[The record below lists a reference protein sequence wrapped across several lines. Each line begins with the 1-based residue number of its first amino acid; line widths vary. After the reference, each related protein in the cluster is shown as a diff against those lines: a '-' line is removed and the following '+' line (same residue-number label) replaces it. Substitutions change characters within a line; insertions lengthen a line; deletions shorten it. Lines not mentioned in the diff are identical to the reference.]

1 MAIFSYNEGAL
12 AVEIAPKLEDING
25 ISLMPLL
32 SRTLKLS
39 KSSTSINWNAD
50 LGGQAATGEL
60 VTAAGTTDSTAGA
73 IVPAA
78 LAIGISRFRHT
89 FSVSTIK
96 LAEAAAIGEGEVA
109 NQLALAGKNA
119 MRIIT
124 RSLAANIYTGTG
136 NAASGGVVGL
146 GALHSTVASAKSTS
160 VYAGIDPDDHANWS
174 NYVNTAGTNRALT
187 TELMF
192 KMSEEILGG
201 ATVGSN
207 QNYTAIYTT
216 PAICTK
222 YKSLFA
228 ASSDLNSQPNGLA
241 DVGYSGLSF
250 EGRPIYLDP
259 YAPANTLYFVD
270 DAALALYSYVEN
282 ENAYG
287 DEQPMDG
294 IVFKIVQMSRTNP
307 DAVQFA
313 VVAKNQLTVLNR
325 PGVAVL
331 SAIVQ

>member
-1 MAIFSYNEGAL
+1 MPIFSYNEGAL
-12 AVEIAPKLEDING
+12 AVEISPKLEDING

-39 KSSTSINWNAD
+39 KPSKSINWNAD

-60 VTAAGTTDSTAGA
+60 VTASGTTDSTAGA
-73 IVPAA
+73 IVPAK
-78 LAIGISRFRHT
+78 LSIGISRFRHT
-89 FSVSTIK
+89 FSVSTVNM
-96 LAEAAAIGEGEVA
+96 AEAAAIGEGEVA

-119 MRIIT
+119 MRVIT
-124 RSLAANIYTGTG
+124 RSLAAVLYTGTG

-160 VYAGIDPDDHANWS
+160 VYAGIAPDDHPNWS

-187 TELMF
+187 TDLMF
-192 KMSEEILGG
+192 KMSEEILSG
-201 ATVGSN
+201 ATVGST

-216 PAICTK
+216 PSICTK
-222 YKSLFA
+222 YKGLFA
-228 ASSDLNSQPNGLA
+228 ASSDLNAQPNGLA

-259 YAPANTLYFVD
+259 YAPANTMYFID
-270 DAALALYSYVEN
+270 DSALAMYSFVEN
-282 ENAYG
+282 ANAYG
-287 DEQPMDG
+287 NEKPMDG
-294 IVFKIVQMSRTNP
+294 IVFKITQLARINP

-313 VVAKNQLTVLNR
+313 VVAKNQLVVKNR

-331 SAIVQ
+331 GAIVQ